1 MTRLEFTLDWVNKV
15 RVATGQKVL
24 KSLPKGER
32 NRFKKCPVAI
42 GIGGEVASGDMVYV
56 VRDGIT
62 LEVLNVPSTVG
73 NFVDAFDD
81 GKYPELEK

>member
-15 RVATGQKVL
+15 RGATGLKAL

-32 NRFKKCPVAI
+32 NRSRKCPVAI
-42 GIGGEVASGDMVYV
+42 GIGGEVASGDMAYV
-56 VRDGIT
+56 MRNGIVMEIMT
-62 LEVLNVPSTVG
+62 VPSTVG

-81 GKYPELEK
+81 GKYPELER